1 MKMKLVAKD
10 AKLTVKFRRSVPIV
24 RRRRLGAARSI
35 GTIVGRSQRRKEQQ
49 RTKRIGSSK
58 QTPPRATNLLARRP

>member
-49 RTKRIGSSK
+49 RTKIGSSK